1 MYGYS
6 QIAKDNFIQDIYKK
20 ISYLEDNQ
28 IFYCNHSQFHINNV
42 VKTVNDTSTCLGY
55 SQEIIEDAKIAAVLH
70 DIGCIKGKDNHA
82 ERSYEMAKKYL
93 KSNNIKLNNQKMV
106 LDAIKNHSDGF
117 ETDNIIT
124 LAIIFADKI
133 DLTKNRL
140 NKIGLTMSGVRQME
154 HIKDVKVRTTGDCL
168 SIQFVV
174 DKKFNK
180 EEFETF
186 YFIPK
191 VFKAV
196 SSFAKKVNLKPVML
210 LGENEWFCP
219 INF

>member
-1 MYGYS
+1 
-6 QIAKDNFIQDIYKK
+6 
-20 ISYLEDNQ
+20 
-28 IFYCNHSQFHINNV
+28 
-42 VKTVNDTSTCLGY
+42 
-55 SQEIIEDAKIAAVLH
+55 
-70 DIGCIKGKDNHA
+70 
-82 ERSYEMAKKYL
+82 MAKKYL

-154 HIKDVKVRTTGDCL
+154 HIKDVKVSTTGDCL
-168 SIQFVV
+168 SIQFVA

-196 SSFAKKVNLKPVML
+196 SSFAQKVNLKPVIL
-210 LGENEWFCP
+210 LGENEWSCP

>member
-1 MYGYS
+1 MYN
-6 QIAKDNFIQDIYKK
+6 QIAKDSYIQDIYNK
-20 ISYLEDNQ
+20 ISHLEDNQ
-28 IFYCNHSQFHINNV
+28 IFYCNHSQSHINNV
-42 VKTVNDTSTCLGY
+42 VKTVGDILTCLSY

-70 DIGCIKGKDNHA
+70 DIGCIEGKDKHA
-82 ERSYEMAKKYL
+82 KRSYEMAKKYL
-93 KSNNIKLNNQKMV
+93 KDNGIKLNNQKMV

-140 NKIGLTMSGVRQME
+140 NKIGLTMPGVRQME
-154 HIKDVKVRTTGDCL
+154 HIYCVNVNTSGGYL
-168 SIQFVV
+168 SVQFVI
-174 DKKFNK
+174 DKKFSR

-191 VFKAV
+191 MFKAI
-196 SSFAKKVNLKPVML
+196 SSFAKKVGLKPVVL
-210 LGENEWFCP
+210 LGDNEWLCP
-219 INF
+219 IES

>member
-1 MYGYS
+1 
-6 QIAKDNFIQDIYKK
+6 
-20 ISYLEDNQ
+20 
-28 IFYCNHSQFHINNV
+28 
-42 VKTVNDTSTCLGY
+42 
-55 SQEIIEDAKIAAVLH
+55 
-70 DIGCIKGKDNHA
+70 
-82 ERSYEMAKKYL
+82 
-93 KSNNIKLNNQKMV
+93 MV

-140 NKIGLTMSGVRQME
+140 NKLGYTIEGVRQME
-154 HIKDVKVRTTGDCL
+154 HIKRVRVRVSGGRL
-168 SIQFVV
+168 FVQYII

-191 VFKAV
+191 LFKAI
-196 SSFAKKVNLKPVML
+196 SSFAKKAGLRPVVL
-210 LGENEWFCP
+210 LGDSEWLCP
-219 INF
+219 IGH